1 MLYREVRST
10 QGSDS
15 LRRVVVLVLS
25 RKRGEKIRISNTIT
39 ITVVEVKGDK
49 VRIGIDA
56 PENIEV
62 HREEIY
68 DKVVK
73 ARSAKKTD

>member
-1 MLYREVRST
+1 M
-10 QGSDS
+10 
-15 LRRVVVLVLS
+15 LVLS

-39 ITVVEVKGDK
+39 VTVVEVKGDK

-56 PENIEV
+56 PGNIEV

-73 ARSAKKTD
+73 ARSAEKTD

>member
-1 MLYREVRST
+1 MLCREVRST

-39 ITVVEVKGDK
+39 VTVVEVKGDK

-56 PENIEV
+56 PGNIEV

>member
-1 MLYREVRST
+1 M
-10 QGSDS
+10 
-15 LRRVVVLVLS
+15 LVLS